1 MRKVGTVTSLLTGK
15 ISSIT
20 EGVTSGIDKHPVDT
34 RHWVNF
40 LGLVGDEQADKRYHG
55 GVEKALH
62 AYVNEHYE
70 RWIAKLGDA
79 PMFHRVGA
87 FGENLSTQGLDENS
101 VCLGDV
107 YQIGECLVQVSQGR
121 MPCWKLNIR
130 FGRPDMSLLLQ
141 ETLWTGW
148 YFRILREGNIGA
160 GDDIYL
166 CERPFPEWPISK
178 VTGLIFTGCLEQEKL
193 KSLLNAPL
201 VDSWRKLVERRLST
215 GKLEDWSYRLYGEPR

>member
-15 ISSIT
+15 VSSIT
-20 EGVTSGIDKHPVDT
+20 EGVTSGIDKYPVDT
-34 RHWVNF
+34 RHWVNL

-62 AYVNEHYE
+62 AYASEHYE
-70 RWIAKLGDA
+70 RWIAKLGDT

-87 FGENLSTQGLDENS
+87 FGENLSTQGLDEDS
-101 VCLGDV
+101 VCLGDI

-130 FGRPDMSLLLQ
+130 FGRPDMSILLQ

-166 CERPFPEWPISK
+166 CERPFPEWPISI

-193 KSLLNAPL
+193 KLLLNAPL
-201 VDSWRKLVERRLST
+201 VDSWRKLVECRLST

>member
-15 ISSIT
+15 VSSIT

-34 RHWVNF
+34 RHWVNL

-62 AYVNEHYE
+62 AYASEHYD
-70 RWIAKLGDA
+70 RWIAKLGDT

-87 FGENLSTQGLDENS
+87 FGENLSTQGLDEDS
-101 VCLGDV
+101 VCLGDI

-130 FGRPDMSLLLQ
+130 FGRLDMSLLLQ

-166 CERPFPEWPISK
+166 CERSFPEWPLSRVI
-178 VTGLIFTGCLEQEKL
+178 GLIFTGCLEEEKL
-193 KSLLNAPL
+193 KLLLNAPL